1 MINEPKVYTVAHRRS
16 EYVIPTEARADR
28 LTFDET
34 YMHIHLQDGRIISVP
49 LDWAPSLAS
58 ASPEARERYTIGWDG
73 ALLVWDPDDGEI
85 NEDLLVAH
93 YLRGGIE
100 QV

>member
-1 MINEPKVYTVAHRRS
+1 MIDKPKTYPVSHRRS
-16 EYVIPTEARADR
+16 EYVIPAEARAEY
-28 LTFDET
+28 LEFDER
-34 YMHIHLQDGRIISVP
+34 YMHIHLRDGRIVSVP
-49 LDWAPSLAS
+49 LAWVPTLAA
-58 ASPEARERYTIGWDG
+58 ASPEARERYAIGWDG

-100 QV
+100 PE